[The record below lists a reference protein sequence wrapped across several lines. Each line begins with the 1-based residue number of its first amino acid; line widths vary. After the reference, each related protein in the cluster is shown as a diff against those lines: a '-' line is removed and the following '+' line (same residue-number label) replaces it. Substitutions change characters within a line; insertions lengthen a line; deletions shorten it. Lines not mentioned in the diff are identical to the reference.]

1 MEKNKRL
8 DVARC
13 TVCGASLKISE
24 SSNIIKCNY
33 CQNQII
39 LKNAIGFAKVELDR
53 SKDLVNYRSNLKKSV
68 GKNSFDQILIA
79 SNNIR
84 NLIPEDFTANYYFAY
99 AQQHKNAPSFMYDF
113 LENPPAYTKDEM
125 LDVVDHIKHN
135 SDLRDKRRILAF
147 LEKHLASSTEDYVK
161 EHKAR
166 QGKEDNYADIPRDAF
181 VCFSSN
187 DNKITEKVVE
197 TLEKDGTTTWVSFRN
212 LRPNDSANYWSNIES
227 AISKAS
233 IFLVVSSEASMVSLD
248 VQKEINLAQK
258 YNKKLLEYKIDNSK
272 HTSLFK
278 HAFDGINWIDG
289 FSNNKESLIN
299 LKERVYFE
307 KLEIQN
313 QIIDEQDPEATDKLI
328 AQIKARKARN
338 RVIFA
343 STGVISSTLAGLYF
357 LGYLPFVEQWLDFTR
372 PVIELQGET
381 TIFVNQGQAFNEP
394 GAIVTDNLD
403 KDVEF
408 VVSGELNLNQPGT
421 YFLYYNATDKNGNRA
436 NERVRNVIVREL
448 DNISPSVNLNG
459 SNEMTIDVNSN
470 FIDPGA
476 NAIDNL
482 DLNLKVDVVG
492 SVDTTKIGSY
502 TLSYTS
508 TDSSGNK
515 SNTITR
521 KVNVVDTIAPVIS
534 LTGSQTLTINYGE
547 TFEDPGTVI
556 SDNYDKNIVATV
568 NGIVDTTI
576 PGTYKLNYIAIDSSG
591 NKSEELTREVIVG
604 DGVVYNFNDP
614 YIDKIIMN
622 KSVFDSGEIIYLTV
636 FFKSS
641 EDIQSL
647 NLSILSEE
655 FVRSNSYIYGDDY
668 YINSA
673 NDWFQVRGGQSIS
686 IKLKALEYTNT
697 KVLRFNRIGLSLN
710 NSINNNLH
718 QVFDESWKNDN
729 PLVKFIIQSKGTIDT
744 IAPEIKSVSYLG
756 PEIYTSQIYELDRL
770 TDQEALKHSFKVDYK
785 DDLSGVKYIRLFFK
799 YSGNTNSSFYN
810 SLGDWERNPIL
821 DRSFFKYTDEPNEF
835 REGSVTMEFF
845 ATARFKLDYV
855 LDYLEITDINDN
867 KKIYTAQELGINNV
881 FSSRR

>member
-534 LTGSQTLTINYGE
+534 LTGGNFIDIKVGQE
-547 TFEDPGTVI
+547 FKDPGSKVNDNYDRNLIAEISGSVNTNVKGLYVLKYNVSDSNGNKAIERIREVRVSELNEFYLSNNPDIESITFNKLEYNPGERATITVKLKRNDIRHFWISFESNHSNKKLINSWIYSNNFSSNIATLNIFNLKGLPAHDLKISSISLHYLDETYNYYVSDGTKKLKDFIGFKVLTDTRLDNSPPIITALNGRQMQDGRLSLNVTGTDELSGLNLFSVYVKKDNSPSSQPVLFFSSHISNLGEINNRLKFDYRNWSFGFNPDQFEKGSYHIYKVVI
-556 SDNYDKNIVATV
+556 SDFA
-568 NGIVDTTI
+568 
-576 PGTYKLNYIAIDSSG
+576 G
-591 NKSEELTREVIVG
+591 NERE
-604 DGVVYNFNDP
+604 YL
-614 YIDKIIMN
+614 K
-622 KSVFDSGEIIYLTV
+622 DSG
-636 FFKSS
+636 
-641 EDIQSL
+641 
-647 NLSILSEE
+647 
-655 FVRSNSYIYGDDY
+655 
-668 YINSA
+668 
-673 NDWFQVRGGQSIS
+673 
-686 IKLKALEYTNT
+686 
-697 KVLRFNRIGLSLN
+697 
-710 NSINNNLH
+710 
-718 QVFDESWKNDN
+718 
-729 PLVKFIIQSKGTIDT
+729 
-744 IAPEIKSVSYLG
+744 
-756 PEIYTSQIYELDRL
+756 
-770 TDQEALKHSFKVDYK
+770 
-785 DDLSGVKYIRLFFK
+785 LF
-799 YSGNTNSSFYN
+799 
-810 SLGDWERNPIL
+810 
-821 DRSFFKYTDEPNEF
+821 
-835 REGSVTMEFF
+835 
-845 ATARFKLDYV
+845 
-855 LDYLEITDINDN
+855 DINF
-867 KKIYTAQELGINNV
+867 TLGG
-881 FSSRR
+881 

>member
-448 DNISPSVNLNG
+448 DNIPPSVNLNG

-492 SVDTTKIGSY
+492 SVDTAKIGSY

-547 TFEDPGTVI
+547 PFEDPGTVI

-568 NGIVDTTI
+568 NGIVNTTI

-647 NLSILSEE
+647 NLNILSEE
-655 FVRSNSYIYGDDY
+655 FVRSNSYIYSDDY
-668 YINSA
+668 YVNA
-673 NDWFQVRGGQSIS
+673 PYHGFQVRGGQSIS

-710 NSINNNLH
+710 NSINNNWH

-799 YSGNTNSSFYN
+799 YSGNTNSSLYN
-810 SLGDWERNPIL
+810 SLGDWERNPIS
-821 DRSFFKYTDEPNEF
+821 DRTIFRYTDEPNEF

-845 ATARFKLDYV
+845 PTARFKLDYV

>member
-408 VVSGELNLNQPGT
+408 VVSG
-421 YFLYYNATDKNGNRA
+421 
-436 NERVRNVIVREL
+436 
-448 DNISPSVNLNG
+448 
-459 SNEMTIDVNSN
+459 
-470 FIDPGA
+470 
-476 NAIDNL
+476 
-482 DLNLKVDVVG
+482 
-492 SVDTTKIGSY
+492 
-502 TLSYTS
+502 
-508 TDSSGNK
+508 
-515 SNTITR
+515 
-521 KVNVVDTIAPVIS
+521 
-534 LTGSQTLTINYGE
+534 
-547 TFEDPGTVI
+547 
-556 SDNYDKNIVATV
+556 
-568 NGIVDTTI
+568 
-576 PGTYKLNYIAIDSSG
+576 
-591 NKSEELTREVIVG
+591 
-604 DGVVYNFNDP
+604 
-614 YIDKIIMN
+614 
-622 KSVFDSGEIIYLTV
+622 
-636 FFKSS
+636 
-641 EDIQSL
+641 
-647 NLSILSEE
+647 
-655 FVRSNSYIYGDDY
+655 
-668 YINSA
+668 
-673 NDWFQVRGGQSIS
+673 
-686 IKLKALEYTNT
+686 
-697 KVLRFNRIGLSLN
+697 
-710 NSINNNLH
+710 
-718 QVFDESWKNDN
+718 
-729 PLVKFIIQSKGTIDT
+729 
-744 IAPEIKSVSYLG
+744 
-756 PEIYTSQIYELDRL
+756 
-770 TDQEALKHSFKVDYK
+770 
-785 DDLSGVKYIRLFFK
+785 
-799 YSGNTNSSFYN
+799 
-810 SLGDWERNPIL
+810 
-821 DRSFFKYTDEPNEF
+821 
-835 REGSVTMEFF
+835 
-845 ATARFKLDYV
+845 
-855 LDYLEITDINDN
+855 
-867 KKIYTAQELGINNV
+867 
-881 FSSRR
+881 